1 MCSTAPGGLWITGIK
16 KDLVAL
22 GTQLD
27 SHISNAHS
35 CVTEASVDVHAAIV
49 RLYSAASAQLI
60 TPGHGY
66 SGDMTR
72 QDGTTTLAMFSTVGW
87 QATRPDMPMPLK
99 TSFAT
104 LSHYDPRCCIGF
116 QPPRGHLSGPG
127 SQCNCLTLSYKR
139 LGQAPLPRGGQI
151 GRLR

>member
-1 MCSTAPGGLWITGIK
+1 MCHTALGGLWITGIK
-16 KDLVAL
+16 KCLAAL
-22 GTQLD
+22 GTQLG

-35 CVTEASVDVHAAIV
+35 CVTEASVDVHAATV
-49 RLYSAASAQLI
+49 RLYSAASAQLT

-72 QDGTTTLAMFSTVGW
+72 QDGTTALAMFSTVGW
-87 QATRPDMPMPLK
+87 QTTRPDMPMSLK

-104 LSHYDPRCCIGF
+104 PSHYDPRCCIGF
-116 QPPRGHLSGPG
+116 QPPQGHLSGPG

-151 GRLR
+151 GRLK